1 MSTMGVGR
9 VGRVGG
15 SSMEKPELR
24 LASRMKNLTFEVFLY
39 IHVYMEGSKVAE
51 RDGL

>member
-1 MSTMGVGR
+1 MSTLGVGR

-24 LASRMKNLTFEVFLY
+24 LASRMKNLTFAVFLY
-39 IHVYMEGSKVAE
+39 KHIYMEGRKVAG